1 MSTKNFENDPEK
13 VKVKVMQLNLQCK
26 NIIQKIWDCN
36 KSIVDLNDLNKLYR
50 HTTKDLQKAINTV
63 DNLSNEVD
71 KESERSE
78 LKLFVHSQLQQ
89 YGHIQ
94 SLVRK
99 ANVSSKHAIDKR
111 EKDLLLGT
119 REARAEKI
127 RQRKVNKSLID
138 STSEATNQLVE
149 ANRKMEETVRQS
161 TDALENLEKGSNLI
175 KDTNKELKGQ
185 GSHINTTHRLLSK
198 LSRREVTDKI
208 LFWAAV
214 LLFFG
219 VVLYI
224 LKKRL
229 IG

>member
-1 MSTKNFENDPEK
+1 MLKETHGNDPEQ
-13 VKVKVMQLNLQCK
+13 VKVRVVQLNLQCK
-26 NIIQKIWDCN
+26 KIIQNIWDCN
-36 KSIVDLNDLNKLYR
+36 KSIVQLNDLNTLYR
-50 HTTKDLQKAINTV
+50 QTAKELHKAIDTL

-78 LKLFVHSQLQQ
+78 LKLFVQSQLQQ
-89 YGHIQ
+89 YEHIQ
-94 SLVRK
+94 GLVRK
-99 ANVSSKHAIDKR
+99 ANVSSKHAIDNR

-127 RQRKVNKSLID
+127 RQRKSKKSLID
-138 STSEATNQLVE
+138 ATSEATNRLVE
-149 ANRKMEETVRQS
+149 ASRKMEETVKQS
-161 TDALENLEKGSNLI
+161 TDALETLENGSKVI

-185 GSHINTTHRLLSK
+185 GSLIDTTSRLLSK

-208 LFWAAV
+208 LFSSAV

-219 VVLYI
+219 AVLYI